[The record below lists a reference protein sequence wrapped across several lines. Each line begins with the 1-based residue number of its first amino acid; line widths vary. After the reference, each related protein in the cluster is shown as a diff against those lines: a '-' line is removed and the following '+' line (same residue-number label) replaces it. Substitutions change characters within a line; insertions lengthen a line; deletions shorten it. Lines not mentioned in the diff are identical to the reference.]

1 MTVALFA
8 DTDSDTLLSLEIPCV
23 ASHLP
28 LPGFCHSASAKPL
41 AL

>member
-1 MTVALFA
+1 MMASFA

-23 ASHLP
+23 AFHLP
-28 LPGFCHSASAKPL
+28 LPGLCHSASTKPL